1 MLCEIL
7 GRFLPANGNHSL
19 HGKFKD
25 LDLGRVFHYS
35 ECCMEKCLCPIQ
47 GLRTMEWVLWR
58 ELNEA
63 WGSGGFTPAVHPVLF
78 KVFRLVTLYLRVLS
92 FLLYFSLHPLQ
103 MFWSTLL
110 LLFFVFAFLTFYQIK
125 LAGQFRNPLL
135 GCHHMRAGM
144 YTTSLPPLVVDS
156 FTPFLLLLFIY
167 LLQNQILL
175 TQLIMAAFQQVSE
188 PLPTLSPSF
197 FILLHLNNE
206 NPQQVRLENWL
217 DL

>member
-1 MLCEIL
+1 MSDDVTKKEIIFFFFYNPKIIVMKPNKSTSKLPPLLQQANAVRFL

-144 YTTSLPPLVVDS
+144 
-156 FTPFLLLLFIY
+156 
-167 LLQNQILL
+167 
-175 TQLIMAAFQQVSE
+175 
-188 PLPTLSPSF
+188 
-197 FILLHLNNE
+197 
-206 NPQQVRLENWL
+206 
-217 DL
+217 